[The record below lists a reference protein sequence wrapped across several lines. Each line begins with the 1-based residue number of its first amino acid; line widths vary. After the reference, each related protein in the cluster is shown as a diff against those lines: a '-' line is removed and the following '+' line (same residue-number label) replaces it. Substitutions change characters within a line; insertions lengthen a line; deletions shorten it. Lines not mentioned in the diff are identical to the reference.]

1 MKILLFVRYQQL
13 SLVEVRLKTYLGG
26 EGDLLSVLLEDA
38 MADPVNMT
46 NPRPVDQAGFETM
59 YNAAW

>member
-1 MKILLFVRYQQL
+1 
-13 SLVEVRLKTYLGG
+13 
-26 EGDLLSVLLEDA
+26 

-59 YNAAW
+59 YSAAW